1 LKNDSIFTTH
11 YLEINLPS
19 TAAGSHI
26 NIQPVGDVHRFAP
39 NCVVEKWKNFCQWAK
54 KEDTPYTYY
63 LLMGDM
69 DDFASSSERQI
80 LTSEKLHESTKKFF
94 DRHACKA
101 IDELIGEIDFMK
113 DRTIGCIQG
122 NHYWEFESG
131 ESSTQYIAEALNSK
145 WLGDVAY
152 IRLKI
157 NFPKTHQSSMVDI
170 VAAHGKAGGQ
180 LVGTSINQVEKLRE
194 IFPSADIYIMG
205 HDHHKGAW
213 PVSVLEVTNKSHL
226 NNDLIVKQKRQWLAR
241 SGSFLA
247 GYAEGEQSYVVK
259 RLYRPTDIGIIRF
272 KVDFFRQCKGGS
284 DIMTKDI
291 HVWN

>member
-1 LKNDSIFTTH
+1 MKNDSIFTTH
-11 YLEINLPS
+11 YLNITLPS
-19 TAAGSHI
+19 AAIGSHI

-39 NCVVEKWKNFCQWAK
+39 NCVVEKWKNFCDWAK

-63 LLMGDM
+63 LMMGDM

-94 DRHACKA
+94 DKHAYKA
-101 IDELIGEIDFMK
+101 IDELISEIDFMK

-131 ESSTQYIAEALNSK
+131 ESSTQYIAEALNAK

-152 IRLKI
+152 IRLNI
-157 NFPKTHQSSMVDI
+157 NFTNSNKHMSIDI
-170 VAAHGKAGGQ
+170 VAAHGKAGGK
-180 LVGTSINQVEKLRE
+180 LVGTSLNQVDDLKR
-194 IFPSADIYIMG
+194 IFPNADIYIMG

-213 PVSVLEVTNKSHL
+213 STSVLEVKHKSR
-226 NNDLIVKQKRQWLAR
+226 NENDLIVCQKRQWLAR

-247 GYAEGEQSYVVK
+247 GYLEGEQSYIVK
-259 RLYRPTDIGIIRF
+259 RLYRPTDIGVVRF
-272 KVDFFRQCKGGS
+272 RCDFFRDCKNDS
-284 DIMTKDI
+284 DNLIKDI